1 MLIAKGCLSW
11 VLPPIL
17 GDLLFLYLTW
27 TYGLAYLTG
36 LIPLLAVT
44 VFFLIFFRDPTRI
57 IGPGIVSPADGRI
70 RDIKVTDQETFISVF
85 MEVNNV
91 HVNRMPLDG
100 TVKKMVHF
108 PGTHLRAWKKE
119 SDLNERITIDLETPL
134 GPVKLVQLAG
144 LIARRVYPYIKDG
157 DVLKKGDKIGII
169 RLGSRVDVHLPTDK
183 IKQVT
188 VKVGD
193 PVLAGITT
201 IAEPKENTRV

>member
-1 MLIAKGCLSW
+1 MLFIAKGSLSW
-11 VLPPIL
+11 LLPPIL
-17 GDLLFLYLTW
+17 GDILF
-27 TYGLAYLTG
+27 AYLSWNYSLFYLAG

-44 VFFLIFFRDPTRI
+44 VFFLIFFRDPHRT
-57 IGPGIVSPADGRI
+57 IGPGIICPADGRI
-70 RDIKVTDQETFISVF
+70 REVKVTPEFTFISVF

-119 SDLNERITIDLETPL
+119 SDLNERVIIDLETPL

-144 LIARRVYPYIKDG
+144 LIARRVYPYIHG
-157 DVLKKGDKIGII
+157 GEALKKGDKIGII
-169 RLGSRVDVHLPTDK
+169 RLGSRVDVHLPTSK
-183 IKQVT
+183 IKKVT

-193 PVLAGITT
+193 PVFAGITT
-201 IAEPKENTRV
+201 IAEVKE